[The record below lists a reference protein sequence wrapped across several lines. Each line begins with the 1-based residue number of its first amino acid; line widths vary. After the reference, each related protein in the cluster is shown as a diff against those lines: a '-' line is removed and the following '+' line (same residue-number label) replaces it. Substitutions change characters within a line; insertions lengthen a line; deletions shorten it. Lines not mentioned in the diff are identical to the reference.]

1 MKLPV
6 VLSLSVCHLFN
17 LTVKCENSVTLKIP
31 AHVDLQI
38 GDIQNISVVPSARLQ
53 ETLVVIFNV
62 TFSSKQTSVV
72 ELPKY
77 ITLPSHSANS
87 TVLPVRGVEV
97 GQTTVY
103 LENNCTSNVT
113 RILARI
119 HFLVVQS
126 NVLRIVCQLIG
137 WIYFFAWSISFYP
150 QVIENWRRKSVVG
163 LNFDFLALNLT
174 GHIAYGMFN
183 IGLFWIPYVEEQFVV
198 YNPSE
203 VNPVQGSDVFFSLHA
218 ILLTVITICQC
229 CFYERGEQKVS
240 KVTTGFLVAA
250 WLFALIT
257 LFVTLVN
264 KITWLQY
271 LYYFSYIKLV
281 ITVIKYVPQAYMNY
295 RRKSTIGWSI
305 GNVLLDFTGGSF
317 SIVQMFLQSY
327 NNDEWLLI
335 FGDPTKFGLGLFSV
349 IFDIFFIVQHYCLYR
364 QKSDYRPVDADN

>member
-1 MKLPV
+1 MKRPV
-6 VLSLSVCHLFN
+6 VLSLSICCLFN
-17 LTVKCENSVTLKIP
+17 CTLKGETSVTLKTP
-31 AHVDLQI
+31 AHVDLQV
-38 GDIQNISVVPSARLQ
+38 GDLQNISVVPSARLQ
-53 ETLVVIFNV
+53 ETLIVTFNV

-72 ELPKY
+72 ELPEY
-77 ITLPSHSANS
+77 IILPPHSANS

-97 GQTTVY
+97 GQTTVN
-103 LENNCTSNVT
+103 LQNNRTSNVT
-113 RILARI
+113 
-119 HFLVVQS
+119 
-126 NVLRIVCQLIG
+126 
-137 WIYFFAWSISFYP
+137 
-150 QVIENWRRKSVVG
+150 SVVG

-183 IGLFWIPYVEEQFVV
+183 VGLFWIPYIKEQFLE
-198 YNPSE
+198 YNPTG
-203 VNPVQGSDVFFSLHA
+203 VNPVQGSDVFFSIHA
-218 ILLTVITICQC
+218 VLLTTLTICQC

-240 KVTTGFLVAA
+240 KVTTGLLVAA

-257 LFVTLVN
+257 LFVTVAN
-264 KITWLQY
+264 KLTWLEY

-281 ITVIKYVPQAYMNY
+281 ITVIKYVPQAYMNC

-349 IFDIFFIVQHYCLYR
+349 LFDIFFMIQHYCLYR
-364 QKSDYRPVDADN
+364 QKSDYRLMDT